1 MSFTIHQAFFGQD
14 QQHGQGYELL
24 QTTHPDKGLVRQ
36 MGNST
41 DLIETVPS
49 QIAWQPALRG
59 RAWNDHYLLF
69 RTYAD
74 KSPDVRPGRVFSH
87 ALIIE
92 QRMLAQL
99 SDIRPLLELFPP
111 LLNKEAVLQPVELQP
126 VKKAAIP
133 LTPRLGY
140 LLKELV
146 TPTRTGPIIWAGQAG
161 FDAAAALLWQCLSGT
176 ERGEL
181 NLNVGFMPHQL
192 RDVSAPLQLIAV
204 PEAILPRWK
213 AHHFVIAATD
223 AHVALSEAEAYL
235 AGDTIRAPSLMALLQ
250 KLAAPAANRAQ
261 LDMLQRVAPTAT
273 TLAQAP
279 LQDVLTLA
287 TILYWYH
294 PAPTEVSQ
302 QVLARLVQLVH
313 TSGAGE
319 LNRLRSVTKDMLPAD
334 ALDQLAVAASAQIPT
349 LLAKLPAEQLVPL
362 LAWEAEPL
370 RQWWRDSLRVAVGS
384 VFKSGGTTTGKLVV
398 SLLEQPWDSV
408 RDYLRLLPAT
418 SQIED
423 LLLAALPA
431 SWPKAAWEN
440 GALLAQAQ
448 HWYRLYMTCQLH
460 LFPLAE
466 ALQRQLAYDTSP
478 THVAALRIAVA
489 HAKPKD
495 FVAAAAEL
503 DDQRITQLA
512 GELCAKQPALLRAI
526 NVTVSGWQEIWLAT
540 ARQTGNVWTGIQEP
554 MMLLSQLLDEGL
566 TSSVPPALLELIGAT
581 PYADIRSYA
590 NRKAVWSTLPTRA
603 RAAFLRATARG
614 LLTDN
619 GADIWT
625 KKLEPEL
632 ETLFGSNDY
641 QTEVFTYP
649 ALSLGRVIDY
659 SKRFAVPEHTVL
671 RYLRSYRGTPLA
683 AEARA
688 FGQLVM
694 LKRWNATADE
704 LYTLSRMQP
713 GWQEALAGCL
723 SLLGGINRFFAYLMP
738 GLSSLPTRH
747 QLQDSWW
754 KSLQEAL
761 LIAYYEGPLQDGL
774 WEEGGGENHEINTRR
789 SVEEQWTD
797 AIRRL
802 RTRKTRARID
812 LLMDAIIKQHPRND
826 TFTTLRHNL
835 AHA

>member
-1 MSFTIHQAFFGQD
+1 VSFIIHQALFGQD

-59 RAWNDHYLLF
+59 RAWKGFYLLF

-111 LLNKEAVLQPVELQP
+111 QLNKEVGLQPVEWQP
-126 VKKAAIP
+126 LKKAAIP

-146 TPTRTGPIIWAGQAG
+146 NPTRTGPIIWAGQAG
-161 FDAAAALLWQCLSGT
+161 FDAAAALFWQCLT
-176 ERGEL
+176 AAERGEL

-223 AHVALSEAEAYL
+223 AHAELSEAEAYL
-235 AGDTIRAPSLMALLQ
+235 AGDTTRAPSLTALLQ
-250 KLAAPAANRAQ
+250 KLATPTADRAQ
-261 LDMLQRVAPTAT
+261 LDMLQRVAPTAA

-287 TILYWYH
+287 TVLHWYH
-294 PAPTEVSQ
+294 PGPTEVSQ
-302 QVLARLVQLVH
+302 QALARLVQLVH
-313 TSGAGE
+313 TSSVGE

-334 ALDQLAVAASAQIPT
+334 ALDQLAAAASAQIPT

-370 RQWWRDSLRVAVGS
+370 RQWWREGLRVAVSS
-384 VFKSGGTTTGKLVV
+384 VFKSGGTTTGELVV
-398 SLLEQPWDSV
+398 RLLEQPWGSV
-408 RDYLRLLPAT
+408 KDYVRLLPAT
-418 SQIED
+418 PQIEN
-423 LLLAALPA
+423 LLLESLPT

-440 GALLAQAQ
+440 GASLAQAQ
-448 HWYRLYMTCQLH
+448 HWYRLYMTSQLH
-460 LFPLAE
+460 LVPLAE
-466 ALQRQLAYDTSP
+466 ALQRQLAYDTAP
-478 THVAALRIAVA
+478 THVAALRLAVA

-512 GELCAKQPALLRAI
+512 GELCAKQPALLRTI
-526 NVTVSGWQEIWLAT
+526 NVAVSGWQEIWLAT

-554 MMLLSQLLDEGL
+554 MILLSQLLDEGL
-566 TSSVPPALLELIGAT
+566 TGNVAPALLELISVT
-581 PYADIRSYA
+581 PYADIRGYK
-590 NRKAVWSTLPTRA
+590 NRKEVWSTLPTRA
-603 RAAFLRATARG
+603 RTAFLRATARG
-614 LLTDN
+614 LLTHN
-619 GADIWT
+619 GADVWAS
-625 KKLEPEL
+625 KLEPEL
-632 ETLFGSNDY
+632 AALFGSGEF
-641 QTEVFTYP
+641 QTEIFTYP
-649 ALSLGRVIDY
+649 ALSLASVVEY
-659 SKRFAVPEHTVL
+659 SKRFVVSEHTVL
-671 RYLRSYRGTPLA
+671 RYLRGYRGTPPA

-694 LKRWNATADE
+694 LMRWSTTADE
-704 LYTLSRMQP
+704 LFTLSRVQP

-723 SLLGGINRFFAYLMP
+723 QLLGVMNRFLAYLMP
-738 GLSSLPTRH
+738 GLATLPTRQ

-754 KSLQEAL
+754 RSLQEAL

-774 WEEGGGENHEINTRR
+774 WEESGGENHEINTRR
-789 SVEEQWTD
+789 SVGEQWID

-802 RTRKTRARID
+802 RTRKTRARVD
-812 LLMDAIIKQHPRND
+812 LLMDAISKQHPRND